1 MINKTQL
8 VEKLAE
14 GTELPKTTCA
24 KVIDEFMTVVK
35 DAVKTGDKVQLVGFG
50 TFERGDR
57 AAREGK
63 NPQTGEP
70 MTIPA
75 SHVAKFKPGKTFKDY
90 INE

>member
-1 MINKTQL
+1 MINKTEL

-35 DAVKTGDKVQLVGFG
+35 DAVKAGDKVQLIGFG

-90 INE
+90 IND

>member
-1 MINKTQL
+1 MINKTEL

-35 DAVKTGDKVQLVGFG
+35 DAVKAGDKVQLIGFG

>member
-35 DAVKTGDKVQLVGFG
+35 DAVKAGDKVQLVGFG

>member
-8 VEKLAE
+8 VEKLAA

-24 KVIDEFMTVVK
+24 KVIDEFTSVVK
-35 DAVKTGDKVQLVGFG
+35 DAVKAGDKVQLVGFG
-50 TFERGDR
+50 TFERGER